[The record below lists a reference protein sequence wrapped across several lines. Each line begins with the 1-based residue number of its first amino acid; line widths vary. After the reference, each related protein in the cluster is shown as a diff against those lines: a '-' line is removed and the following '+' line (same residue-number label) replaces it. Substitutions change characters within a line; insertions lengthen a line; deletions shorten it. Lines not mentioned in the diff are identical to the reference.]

1 MLIPLGSHVKI
12 LARHL
17 LKPSIT
23 ICVLG
28 GPARIEHLQ
37 KGLAD
42 RTEFQKPETKV
53 RKPRAK
59 DHCCRSKP

>member
-1 MLIPLGSHVKI
+1 M
-12 LARHL
+12 
-17 LKPSIT
+17 
-23 ICVLG
+23 CVLG

-42 RTEFQKPETKV
+42 RTEFQKPDIKV
-53 RKPRAK
+53 RKPRAM